1 MTQASID
8 RYKRLFVR
16 GLAIVL
22 GASLVVLISGL
33 IGHREVIMPTFGA
46 LMTGGW
52 MIQDNLWHYHRLNL
66 LVSLSI
72 AAVVGLIIS
81 KMVAGFGEWIAF
93 PGLYLGF
100 MLVAA
105 ILVIGRTQVYPCF
118 GAMSLP
124 IIIHTTS
131 WIYPLSVFLMGV
143 VIISVQYIFEK
154 TGIRKP
160 LDEGEFPDLPLHRR
174 ERALYY
180 LRVSMGLIPIL
191 AVIIVSHFVFHLD
204 VQMVL
209 QAPLF
214 VTYATFC
221 NGHSAF
227 IRYPVQTWFQLVLA
241 ALVGTGALFVG
252 GFLYQQNLLNMDF
265 PYLHAIEVGFAVLCM
280 LCLSR
285 FFHRIFPPAISL
297 AITPFL
303 IQHPLLPLYVAIGA
317 GYFILIAWALRR
329 HPAYENKDLR
339 YL

>member
-1 MTQASID
+1 MTQAIHD
-8 RYKRLFVR
+8 RQIRLFIR

-22 GASLVVLISGL
+22 GASLVVLVSGL
-33 IGHREVIMPTFGA
+33 SGHREVIMPTFGA

-66 LVSLSI
+66 LISLSI
-72 AAVVGLIIS
+72 AAVIGLIIS
-81 KMVAGFGEWIAF
+81 KLVAGFGEWVAF

-100 MLVAA
+100 MLVAI
-105 ILVIGRTQVYPCF
+105 ILVIGRTQIYPCF

-131 WIYPLSVFLMGV
+131 WIYPLSVFCMGV
-143 VIISVQYIFEK
+143 VIICVQYIFEK
-154 TGIRKP
+154 TGVRKP
-160 LDEGEFPDLPLHRR
+160 LDDGEFPDLPLHRR

-191 AVIIVSHFVFHLD
+191 AVIIISHFAFHLD
-204 VQMVL
+204 IHLVL

-241 ALVGTGALFVG
+241 ALVGTGALFAG
-252 GFLYQQNLLNMDF
+252 GFLYQQNILNMDF
-265 PYLHAIEVGFAVLCM
+265 SYLHAIEVGFAVMCM

-303 IQHPLLPLYVAIGA
+303 IQHPLLPLYVALGA
-317 GYFILIAWALRR
+317 GYFILVAWGLRR